1 MSTYRLPIGDL
12 LVPIQIGDPSL
23 FSLYFPL
30 TNRYTFHKIFTTSFS
45 TGACV
50 VQDEMDVCNTLDPD
64 ATVIMRKALN
74 SFNIVDWSL
83 FA

>member
-1 MSTYRLPIGDL
+1 
-12 LVPIQIGDPSL
+12 
-23 FSLYFPL
+23 
-30 TNRYTFHKIFTTSFS
+30 
-45 TGACV
+45 
-50 VQDEMDVCNTLDPD
+50 MDVCNTLDPD